1 MTVGCPGSDESK
13 DCEENKDIFTFDL
26 KLQSNSLVR
35 SHFGPLMVTEDL
47 SEVSLYMAGPR
58 IIMYGMEEFVWN
70 RESHVTQFYFNHQ
83 SSVHL
88 PLVVGMLPNT
98 DWFLAVLDTNHPG
111 EMVLSTGTDL
121 RPVVTWRTMGG
132 PLTLHI
138 LTADTLPALLRK
150 QLEMKSEP
158 VVSPPHHSLGYQLC
172 RDTGQARWFKQDLEG
187 MLGANIQFDG
197 DCIDQQLVKDAFTLN
212 EDSFLT
218 SLTNQASLLMERN
231 KFFSLPLVFQRLYDN
246 VTGHRDGCI
255 KEDSSS
261 SSCYNGKLYDKRVM
275 FPDMSSSEWM
285 SAEFDKLRSKLE
297 EYSLSAAG
305 KGSRCCWFVV

>member
-70 RESHVTQFYFNHQ
+70 RESHVTQFYFNQQ

-275 FPDMSSSEWM
+275 FPDMSSSDWM

>member
-70 RESHVTQFYFNHQ
+70 RESHVTQFYFNQQ

-98 DWFLAVLDTNHPG
+98 DWFLAVLDTNRPG

-297 EYSLSAAG
+297 EYSLSAGG